1 MQISTHFTLIQLV
14 RSETADARGID
25 NTAPAALIDNLKR
38 LAEGLEQ
45 VQAFLGHPLV
55 ISSAYRCPELN
66 EIVGGSPTSQHV
78 LGLAADFDC
87 PEFGTPLEVA
97 LEIAA
102 SEIGFDQV
110 ILEYA
115 RWVHISFSAAP
126 RNRLL
131 TINDAAQGYLAGLWD
146 QEGKKLA

>member
-45 VQAFLGHPLV
+45 VQAFLGPPLV

>member
-1 MQISTHFTLIQLV
+1 MQISPHFTLLQLV

-25 NTAPAALIDNLKR
+25 NAAPPELIGNLTR
-38 LAEGLEQ
+38 LAQGLEQ
-45 VQAFLGHPLV
+45 VRALLGHPLA

-66 EIVGGSPTSQHV
+66 AIIGGAPASQHV
-78 LGLAADFDC
+78 LGEAADFDC

-97 LEIAA
+97 LAIAA
-102 SEIGFDQV
+102 SDIRYDQV

-131 TINDAAQGYLAGLWD
+131 TINSADQGYVAGLWD
-146 QEGKKLA
+146 QGGNQLA